1 MTTPAQDAPLVFPSV
16 AFRPLR
22 LFAVCVVLTGL
33 ATLAAGLLGHV
44 MVGVFFGVGLGL
56 GLLNAVLVQRSVE
69 AITADAHPLKR
80 KMALNSATRLLVMTV
95 IGLTI
100 AFIFRPQGLGVVF
113 GMALFQVVLVI
124 STALPVMK
132 KIRAGAAAGPSSR
145 LDSKGRPH
153 SNDRDVLAEAA
164 IEVGHHETAKW
175 FGLTVNTDT
184 VLATAIAAVIVIALA
199 FFLRA
204 KVTSTGVPGGVQLF
218 WEAITVQLRDQIETA
233 IGMKIAPFVLPLAVT
248 LFVFILVANWLSV
261 LPVQY
266 TDGTGAT
273 HELLKPPAS
282 DINFVLA
289 LALFVF
295 ICYHAAGIWRRGIIG
310 HPVKLLK
317 GHVAFLAPINLVEEL
332 AKPISLSL
340 RLFGNMFAGGILVA
354 LIALFPPWILWLP
367 NAIWKSFDLFVGAI
381 QAFIF
386 ALLTILYFS
395 QSMEL
400 DEDHH

>member
-1 MTTPAQDAPLVFPSV
+1 MTETL
-16 AFRPLR
+16 
-22 LFAVCVVLTGL
+22 L
-33 ATLAAGLLGHV
+33 A
-44 MVGVFFGVGLGL
+44 
-56 GLLNAVLVQRSVE
+56 
-69 AITADAHPLKR
+69 D
-80 KMALNSATRLLVMTV
+80 
-95 IGLTI
+95 
-100 AFIFRPQGLGVVF
+100 
-113 GMALFQVVLVI
+113 
-124 STALPVMK
+124 
-132 KIRAGAAAGPSSR
+132 
-145 LDSKGRPH
+145 
-153 SNDRDVLAEAA
+153 AA
-164 IEVGHHETAKW
+164 IEVGHHETANW
-175 FGLTVNTDT
+175 FGWTVNTDT
-184 VLATAIAAVIVIALA
+184 VLATAIAAAIVLALA

-266 TDGTGAT
+266 TNATGT
-273 HELLKPPAS
+273 HELLTPPAS

-340 RLFGNMFAGGILVA
+340 RLFGNIFAGGILVA
-354 LIALFPPWILWLP
+354 LIALFPPYILWLP

-400 DEDHH
+400 DDDHQ

>member
-1 MTTPAQDAPLVFPSV
+1 MTI
-16 AFRPLR
+16 
-22 LFAVCVVLTGL
+22 
-33 ATLAAGLLGHV
+33 LAAESGI
-44 MVGVFFGVGLGL
+44 
-56 GLLNAVLVQRSVE
+56 Q
-69 AITADAHPLKR
+69 
-80 KMALNSATRLLVMTV
+80 
-95 IGLTI
+95 
-100 AFIFRPQGLGVVF
+100 
-113 GMALFQVVLVI
+113 
-124 STALPVMK
+124 
-132 KIRAGAAAGPSSR
+132 
-145 LDSKGRPH
+145 
-153 SNDRDVLAEAA
+153 
-164 IEVGHHETAKW
+164 VGHHTEAHW

-184 VLATAIAAVIVIALA
+184 VLATAIAAVIVLALA

-204 KVTSTGVPGGVQLF
+204 KVTSTGVPNGVQLF
-218 WEAITVQLRDQIETA
+218 WEAITTQLRNQIEAA

-248 LFVFILVANWLSV
+248 LFVFILVSNWLSV

-266 TDGTGAT
+266 TDSSGAI

-295 ICYHAAGIWRRGIIG
+295 ICYHAAGVWRRGPLG
-310 HPVKLLK
+310 HPVALLK
-317 GHVAFLAPINLVEEL
+317 GHVALMAPINLVEEI

-340 RLFGNMFAGGILVA
+340 RLFGNIFAGGILVA
-354 LIALFPPWILWLP
+354 LIALFPPWIMWAP

-400 DEDHH
+400 HDEEHHD

>member
-1 MTTPAQDAPLVFPSV
+1 MTETF
-16 AFRPLR
+16 
-22 LFAVCVVLTGL
+22 
-33 ATLAAGLLGHV
+33 
-44 MVGVFFGVGLGL
+44 
-56 GLLNAVLVQRSVE
+56 
-69 AITADAHPLKR
+69 
-80 KMALNSATRLLVMTV
+80 
-95 IGLTI
+95 
-100 AFIFRPQGLGVVF
+100 
-113 GMALFQVVLVI
+113 
-124 STALPVMK
+124 
-132 KIRAGAAAGPSSR
+132 
-145 LDSKGRPH
+145 
-153 SNDRDVLAEAA
+153 LAEAA
-164 IEVGHHETAKW
+164 IEVGHHETANW
-175 FGLTVNTDT
+175 FGLTVNTGT
-184 VLATAIAAVIVIALA
+184 VLASAIAAVIVIGLA

-218 WEAITVQLRDQIETA
+218 WEAITTQLRNQIETA

-266 TDGTGAT
+266 TADGVT

-295 ICYHAAGIWRRGIIG
+295 ICYHAAGVWRCGIIG
-310 HPVKLLK
+310 HPIKLMK

-340 RLFGNMFAGGILVA
+340 RLFGNIFAGGILVA
-354 LIALFPPWILWLP
+354 LIALFPPYILWLP

-386 ALLTILYFS
+386 AILTVLYFS
-395 QSMEL
+395 QAMEL
-400 DEDHH
+400 DEEHA

>member
-1 MTTPAQDAPLVFPSV
+1 MTETF
-16 AFRPLR
+16 
-22 LFAVCVVLTGL
+22 
-33 ATLAAGLLGHV
+33 H
-44 MVGVFFGVGLGL
+44 
-56 GLLNAVLVQRSVE
+56 
-69 AITADAHPLKR
+69 
-80 KMALNSATRLLVMTV
+80 
-95 IGLTI
+95 
-100 AFIFRPQGLGVVF
+100 
-113 GMALFQVVLVI
+113 
-124 STALPVMK
+124 
-132 KIRAGAAAGPSSR
+132 
-145 LDSKGRPH
+145 
-153 SNDRDVLAEAA
+153 AEAA
-164 IEVGHHETAKW
+164 IEVGHHTEAHW

-184 VLATAIAAVIVIALA
+184 VLATAIAAAIVLALA

-218 WEAITVQLRDQIETA
+218 WEAITVQTRDQIEGA

-248 LFVFILVANWLSV
+248 LFVFILVANWLSIF
-261 LPVQY
+261 PVQY
-266 TDGTGAT
+266 TDSSGAI

-295 ICYHAAGIWRRGIIG
+295 ICYHAAGIWRRGIVG
-310 HPVKLLK
+310 HPIKVLK
-317 GHVAFLAPINLVEEL
+317 GHVSLLAPINLVEEL

-340 RLFGNMFAGGILVA
+340 RLFGNIFAGGILVA
-354 LIALFPPWILWLP
+354 LIALFPPYILWLP

-400 DEDHH
+400 EEHHD

>member
-1 MTTPAQDAPLVFPSV
+1 MTETF
-16 AFRPLR
+16 
-22 LFAVCVVLTGL
+22 L
-33 ATLAAGLLGHV
+33 A
-44 MVGVFFGVGLGL
+44 
-56 GLLNAVLVQRSVE
+56 
-69 AITADAHPLKR
+69 D
-80 KMALNSATRLLVMTV
+80 
-95 IGLTI
+95 
-100 AFIFRPQGLGVVF
+100 
-113 GMALFQVVLVI
+113 
-124 STALPVMK
+124 
-132 KIRAGAAAGPSSR
+132 
-145 LDSKGRPH
+145 
-153 SNDRDVLAEAA
+153 AA
-164 IEVGHHETAKW
+164 IEVGHHETANW
-175 FGLTVNTDT
+175 FGWTVNTDT
-184 VLATAIAAVIVIALA
+184 VLATAVAAAVVLGLA

-218 WEAITVQLRDQIETA
+218 WEAITLQLRDQIEAA

-261 LPVQY
+261 LPVQF
-266 TDGTGAT
+266 TNATGT
-273 HELLKPPAS
+273 HELIAPPAS

-295 ICYHAAGIWRRGIIG
+295 ICYHAAGIWRRGPIG
-310 HPVKLLK
+310 YPVKLLK

-354 LIALFPPWILWLP
+354 LIALFPAWILWLP

-400 DEDHH
+400 DDDHH

>member
-1 MTTPAQDAPLVFPSV
+1 MTETF
-16 AFRPLR
+16 
-22 LFAVCVVLTGL
+22 L
-33 ATLAAGLLGHV
+33 A
-44 MVGVFFGVGLGL
+44 
-56 GLLNAVLVQRSVE
+56 
-69 AITADAHPLKR
+69 D
-80 KMALNSATRLLVMTV
+80 
-95 IGLTI
+95 
-100 AFIFRPQGLGVVF
+100 
-113 GMALFQVVLVI
+113 
-124 STALPVMK
+124 
-132 KIRAGAAAGPSSR
+132 
-145 LDSKGRPH
+145 
-153 SNDRDVLAEAA
+153 AA
-164 IEVGHHETAKW
+164 IEVGHHETANW
-175 FGLTVNTDT
+175 FGWTVNTDT
-184 VLATAIAAVIVIALA
+184 VLATAVAAAVVLGLA

-218 WEAITVQLRDQIETA
+218 WEAITLQLRDQIETA

-248 LFVFILVANWLSV
+248 LFIFILVANWLSV

-266 TDGTGAT
+266 TNATGT
-273 HELLKPPAS
+273 HELIAPPAS

-295 ICYHAAGIWRRGIIG
+295 ICYHAAGIWRRGLIG
-310 HPVKLLK
+310 YPVKLLK

-354 LIALFPPWILWLP
+354 LIALFPAWILWLP

-400 DEDHH
+400 DDDHH

>member
-1 MTTPAQDAPLVFPSV
+1 MTDTI
-16 AFRPLR
+16 
-22 LFAVCVVLTGL
+22 
-33 ATLAAGLLGHV
+33 LAAESGI
-44 MVGVFFGVGLGL
+44 
-56 GLLNAVLVQRSVE
+56 Q
-69 AITADAHPLKR
+69 
-80 KMALNSATRLLVMTV
+80 
-95 IGLTI
+95 
-100 AFIFRPQGLGVVF
+100 
-113 GMALFQVVLVI
+113 
-124 STALPVMK
+124 
-132 KIRAGAAAGPSSR
+132 
-145 LDSKGRPH
+145 
-153 SNDRDVLAEAA
+153 
-164 IEVGHHETAKW
+164 VGHHTEAHW

-184 VLATAIAAVIVIALA
+184 VLATAIAAVIVLALA

-204 KVTSTGVPGGVQLF
+204 KVTSSGVPGGVQLF
-218 WEAITVQLRDQIETA
+218 WEAITVQARNQIEAA

-248 LFVFILVANWLSV
+248 LFVFILIANWLAV

-266 TDGTGAT
+266 TDSSGAI

-295 ICYHAAGIWRRGIIG
+295 ICYHAAGFWRRGPLG
-310 HPVKLLK
+310 HPWRVLK
-317 GHVAFLAPINLVEEL
+317 GHVALMAPINLVEEI

-340 RLFGNMFAGGILVA
+340 RLFGNIFAGGILVA
-354 LIALFPPWILWLP
+354 LIALFPPYIMWLP

-400 DEDHH
+400 DEHHD

>member
-1 MTTPAQDAPLVFPSV
+1 M
-16 AFRPLR
+16 
-22 LFAVCVVLTGL
+22 TGL
-33 ATLAAGLLGHV
+33 NVVDGSTPVTILAAESGI
-44 MVGVFFGVGLGL
+44 
-56 GLLNAVLVQRSVE
+56 Q
-69 AITADAHPLKR
+69 
-80 KMALNSATRLLVMTV
+80 
-95 IGLTI
+95 
-100 AFIFRPQGLGVVF
+100 
-113 GMALFQVVLVI
+113 
-124 STALPVMK
+124 
-132 KIRAGAAAGPSSR
+132 
-145 LDSKGRPH
+145 
-153 SNDRDVLAEAA
+153 
-164 IEVGHHETAKW
+164 VGHHTEANW

-184 VLATAIAAVIVIALA
+184 VLSTAIAAVIVLALA

-204 KVTSTGVPGGVQLF
+204 KVTSTGVPNGVQLF
-218 WEAITVQLRDQIETA
+218 WEAITTQLRNQIEAA

-266 TDGTGAT
+266 TDSSGAI

-295 ICYHAAGIWRRGIIG
+295 ICYHAAGIWRRGPLG
-310 HPVKLLK
+310 HPVALLK
-317 GHVAFLAPINLVEEL
+317 GHVALMAPINLVEEI

-340 RLFGNMFAGGILVA
+340 RLFGNIFAGGILVA
-354 LIALFPPWILWLP
+354 LIALFPPWIMWAP

-400 DEDHH
+400 HGEEHDD

>member
-1 MTTPAQDAPLVFPSV
+1 MTETIM
-16 AFRPLR
+16 
-22 LFAVCVVLTGL
+22 
-33 ATLAAGLLGHV
+33 AAG
-44 MVGVFFGVGLGL
+44 
-56 GLLNAVLVQRSVE
+56 
-69 AITADAHPLKR
+69 
-80 KMALNSATRLLVMTV
+80 
-95 IGLTI
+95 
-100 AFIFRPQGLGVVF
+100 
-113 GMALFQVVLVI
+113 
-124 STALPVMK
+124 
-132 KIRAGAAAGPSSR
+132 
-145 LDSKGRPH
+145 
-153 SNDRDVLAEAA
+153 A
-164 IEVGHHETAKW
+164 IEVGHHTEGHW

-184 VLATAIAAVIVIALA
+184 VLATAIAAVIVLGLA

-204 KVTSTGVPGGVQLF
+204 KVTSTGVPNGVQLF
-218 WEAITVQLRDQIETA
+218 WEAITVQLRNQIEAA

-248 LFVFILVANWLSV
+248 LFVFILVSNWLSI

-266 TDGTGAT
+266 TDSSGAI

-295 ICYHAAGIWRRGIIG
+295 ICYHAAGIWRRGPLG
-310 HPVKLLK
+310 HPIKLLK
-317 GHVAFLAPINLVEEL
+317 GHVALMAPINLVEEI

-340 RLFGNMFAGGILVA
+340 RLFGNIFAGGILVA
-354 LIALFPPWILWLP
+354 LIALFPPWIMWAP

-400 DEDHH
+400 DEHHD

>member
-1 MTTPAQDAPLVFPSV
+1 MTE
-16 AFRPLR
+16 
-22 LFAVCVVLTGL
+22 
-33 ATLAAGLLGHV
+33 TL
-44 MVGVFFGVGLGL
+44 
-56 GLLNAVLVQRSVE
+56 
-69 AITADAHPLKR
+69 
-80 KMALNSATRLLVMTV
+80 
-95 IGLTI
+95 
-100 AFIFRPQGLGVVF
+100 
-113 GMALFQVVLVI
+113 
-124 STALPVMK
+124 
-132 KIRAGAAAGPSSR
+132 
-145 LDSKGRPH
+145 
-153 SNDRDVLAEAA
+153 LAEAA
-164 IEVGHHETAKW
+164 IEVGHHEQTNW

-204 KVTSTGVPGGVQLF
+204 KVTSSGVPNGVQLF
-218 WEAITVQLRDQIETA
+218 FEAVTVQMRDQIETT
-233 IGMKIAPFVLPLAVT
+233 IGLRVAPFVLPLAVT
-248 LFVFILVANWLSV
+248 LFVFILIANWLSV

-266 TDGTGAT
+266 TKDGVT

-295 ICYHAAGIWRRGIIG
+295 VCYHAAGIWRRGIIG
-310 HPVKLLK
+310 YPVKLLK

-354 LIALFPPWILWLP
+354 LIALFPAYIMWLP

-400 DEDHH
+400 EEHHD